1 MSYDEIFDYFKD
13 NDIYVDCH
21 DREERRAIVRYLNEL
36 QPDGDFQCVADSYP
50 TSVWPYLVTSSVSR
64 NWVLS
69 SVPGETVWT
78 VNDFWSFVGAN
89 GWVSATQCPDLENVP

>member
-21 DREERRAIVRYLNEL
+21 DRAERLAIVRYLKEL
-36 QPDGDFQCVADSYP
+36 KPDGDFQYVAASYS
-50 TSVWPYLVTSSVSR
+50 TRQWPYLVTSSVSR

-69 SVPGETVWT
+69 SGPNETVWT
-78 VNDFWSFVGAN
+78 VNDFWSFVGAEDKN
-89 GWVSATQCPDLENVP
+89 PVTQCPDLEDVL